1 MHTYVCRCHT
11 DVCMCVA
18 LFRRLLPVQT
28 NTDEHDPVFCRD
40 NFNITLPDGNRT
52 RNPNCAIDPEF
63 EGAPPTVIILCDTVI
78 CFVP

>member
-1 MHTYVCRCHT
+1 MPHC

-40 NFNITLPDGNRT
+40 NFNITEGDNEV
-52 RNPNCAIDPEF
+52 RNPACAIDPEF
-63 EGAPPTVIILCDTVI
+63 EGAPPTVIILCVTVI